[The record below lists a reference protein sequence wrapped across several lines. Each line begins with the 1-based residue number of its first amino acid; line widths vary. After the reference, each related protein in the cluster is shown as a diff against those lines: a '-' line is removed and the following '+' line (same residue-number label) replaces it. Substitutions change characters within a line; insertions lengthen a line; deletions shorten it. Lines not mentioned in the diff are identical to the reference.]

1 MIAFMGNLCPI
12 ASEKNMG
19 LIPLF
24 ELLLVLIVQLVLI
37 VGVVGA
43 GLSISP
49 SVLHDLI
56 NKRETFLFLTFLQ
69 TLFIPLMGVAT
80 VVILQPTI
88 DVQRAILII
97 AACPAG
103 GISSLYVLFA
113 RSNAAFSV
121 AMTLTSI
128 GLVSVTMP
136 LILFVFKWLGYE
148 SISGH
153 ISLFSLSFR
162 LFVIMAVSAAI
173 GFGIRA
179 YRPALATQW
188 ESRLRRMS
196 VILILIV
203 VLAVFWDEWDSIK
216 INFFQMF
223 LSASMFFSLILITGI
238 IIGYLLFGS
247 AKDRY
252 AVAVEFGARNLSV
265 GIFVAIG
272 LFGHTEFA
280 GSAAVY
286 LLIEATVLL
295 LLGNAVRRRL

>member
-12 ASEKNMG
+12 ASENNIG

-103 GISSLYVLFA
+103 GISSLYVLL
-113 RSNAAFSV
+113 RV
-121 AMTLTSI
+121 RTQ
-128 GLVSVTMP
+128 
-136 LILFVFKWLGYE
+136 LFRW
-148 SISGH
+148 
-153 ISLFSLSFR
+153 
-162 LFVIMAVSAAI
+162 
-173 GFGIRA
+173 
-179 YRPALATQW
+179 P
-188 ESRLRRMS
+188 
-196 VILILIV
+196 
-203 VLAVFWDEWDSIK
+203 
-216 INFFQMF
+216 
-223 LSASMFFSLILITGI
+223 
-238 IIGYLLFGS
+238 
-247 AKDRY
+247 
-252 AVAVEFGARNLSV
+252 
-265 GIFVAIG
+265 
-272 LFGHTEFA
+272 
-280 GSAAVY
+280 
-286 LLIEATVLL
+286 
-295 LLGNAVRRRL
+295 